1 MTDIVTHIT
10 VNGDR
15 KLREMTDAAYQ
26 RGLRD
31 GYTSRVKDEVEAR
44 KRGTRVTQWSCGLCD
59 DGTIELNLNGNRLD
73 GGQME
78 EIAATLW
85 HHLSV
90 IRVREATR

>member
-1 MTDIVTHIT
+1 MHIVDAIT
-10 VNGDR
+10 KKER
-15 KLREMTDAAYQ
+15 AATDAAYR
-26 RGLRD
+26 RGFQAGMRE
-31 GYTSRVKDEVEAR
+31 GYTSRVQDEVAAR

-59 DGTIELNLNGNRLD
+59 DGTVELNMNGNRLD
-73 GGQME
+73 GGQVE